1 MTSRQ
6 KPVLEIFDDINSKF
20 ERARVGRAPES
31 DDSFIEGNAES
42 RSTAYI
48 QSFWPHVAN
57 AISADPAKLG
67 LSVVGTFQNKTQ
79 RLDADTLKQNFIDHP
94 DHQSDP
100 VTAARIGGILSSS
113 AMMQQVLNYAVSNWI
128 KDFDATPPRC
138 PYPFDLAAD
147 DFVSLRM
154 LIPLRKENSS
164 HDNIGANAPSLVM
177 GGTTTAITMCWNLL
191 NEIPYAYK
199 ALTGTTPSRSMVE
212 SIWSD
217 TRELIFRVGAGSL
230 TAFVSFASA
239 LSSDPSAMVW
249 EGCAKLSLAKE
260 KERFVWT
267 MDDELA
273 KNITQIHKTISAHQ
287 GNEYYGCTA
296 LYAKTQPLP
305 LNSQW
310 ADKVESNR
318 EQLVFSE
325 LIRWITAIARKQ
337 FFSTFD

>member
-1 MTSRQ
+1 MDMDCWEEMA
-6 KPVLEIFDDINSKF
+6 LCA
-20 ERARVGRAPES
+20 AR
-31 DDSFIEGNAES
+31 
-42 RSTAYI
+42 
-48 QSFWPHVAN
+48 AN
-57 AISADPAKLG
+57 AIILRRIVLTDFI
-67 LSVVGTFQNKTQ
+67 VFRCQ
-79 RLDADTLKQNFIDHP
+79 RGQDYSMLVAQ
-94 DHQSDP
+94 
-100 VTAARIGGILSSS
+100 LSS
-113 AMMQQVLNYAVSNWI
+113 LEWPR
-128 KDFDATPPRC
+128 ATVGKTS
-138 PYPFDLAAD
+138 YVFDLAAD

-154 LIPLRKENSS
+154 LIPLRKENSG

-249 EGCAKLSLAKE
+249 EGCAKLSLTKE

-310 ADKVESNR
+310 ADKVDSNR

-325 LIRWITAIARKQ
+325 LVRFGGSICRCV
-337 FFSTFD
+337 

>member
-1 MTSRQ
+1 MTLPQQSI
-6 KPVLEIFDDINSKF
+6 LEIFDEINSQF
-20 ERARVGRAPES
+20 ARARLERNTEN
-31 DDSFIEGNAES
+31 DDSFMERNAES
-42 RSTAYI
+42 KSIAYI

-57 AISADPAKLG
+57 AISADPTKLG

-113 AMMQQVLNYAVSNWI
+113 AMMQQVLNYAVSTWI
-128 KDFDATPPRC
+128 KDFDTTPPRC

-154 LIPLRKENSS
+154 LIPLRKENSG

-249 EGCAKLSLAKE
+249 EGCAKLSLTKE